1 MTVINPSSIGNPD
14 ETPAVSLDPAVVSL
28 LNPCFGAAPSGAGV
42 CGGVNGYHRFD
53 CQWVPAG
60 SDRTFG
66 EP

>member
-1 MTVINPSSIGNPD
+1 MNPSPIGNPD
-14 ETPAVSLDPAVVSL
+14 KTPVVRLDPAVVSL
-28 LNPCFGAAPSGAGV
+28 LNPCFGATDSGGV

-60 SDRTFG
+60 SERTFG